1 MINSIKNH
9 TTHNARR
16 KAYLSFIICNLSLA
30 AASAA
35 VVSSPDGR
43 LLLTT
48 ALTDGGRPVYSVTY
62 DGKPILL
69 DSPLGF
75 TSNIGDFSSGL
86 SLVDSKTGKVD
97 KSFDQTKIKKSH
109 VEWQAN
115 TLTEEFSAGKNRN
128 MSIEWQVG
136 NNDIAFRYLIPVE
149 GETRSIIIDKEA
161 SGFRFPDFTTTFLT
175 PQSNAMVGWKRTKPS
190 YEENYK
196 ADAPLS
202 EPSEFGHGFT
212 FPALFHVGDN
222 GWALLTETGVDGY
235 FCGSRLSDFNNG
247 VFSIAYPMP
256 EENNGNGSASPA
268 ISLPGA
274 TPWRTI
280 TVGATLK
287 PIVETTIPWN
297 LVEPLYK
304 AKGEVRP
311 GRGTWSW
318 IIWQDPSINYDDQIK
333 YIDFAADMGYENV
346 LVDNWWDTNIGKEGI
361 EKLAKYAQSKG
372 VNLLIWYSSSGWWND
387 IEQGPINKMSRPIP
401 RKAEMDWLQSI
412 GVKGI
417 KVDFFGGDKQETIRL
432 YEDILSDA
440 NDHGISV
447 IFHGCTL
454 PRGWERMYPNYV
466 GSEAV
471 LASENLIFSQDFC
484 DMEDFNATLHPFI
497 RNAAGVMEYGGTVL
511 NKRMN
516 KGNDGGN
523 VRRTT
528 DAFQL
533 ATSILFQ
540 NPVQN
545 FALAPNNLA
554 DAPADAISF
563 MKAVPT
569 TWDDTVFIDGYP
581 GKYVVL
587 ARKSTEGK
595 WYIAAVSA
603 DDNPLKLKLD
613 LPMLEK
619 GQTVK
624 LYSEMPDGLKAT
636 DLKIKNPTAVPVTL
650 TKRDGFVI
658 VAE

>member
-1 MINSIKNH
+1 MITAI
-9 TTHNARR
+9 
-16 KAYLSFIICNLSLA
+16 A
-30 AASAA
+30 ATAEAA
-35 VVSSPDGR
+35 IVSSPDGR
-43 LLLTT
+43 MVLTT
-48 ALTDGGRPVYSVTY
+48 SLQDEGKPVYSITY
-62 DGKPILL
+62 DGLPILL

-75 TSNIGDFSSGL
+75 VSNIGDFSKGL
-86 SLVDSKTGKVD
+86 TPISEHTGKTS
-97 KSFDQTKIKKSH
+97 KSFSQEKIKKSK
-109 VEWQAN
+109 VSWNAN
-115 TLTEEFSAGKNRN
+115 TLTEEFSAGKDLR
-128 MSIEWQVG
+128 MAIEWQIG
-136 NNDIAFRYLIPVE
+136 NNDVAFRYIIPVE
-149 GETRSIIIDKEA
+149 EERRSMIIEKEA

-175 PQSNAMVGWKRTKPS
+175 PQSDPMVGWKRTKPS
-190 YEENYK
+190 YEEVYK

-202 EPSEFGHGFT
+202 EPSQFGHGFT
-212 FPALFHVGDN
+212 FPALFHIGDN

-235 FCGSRLSDFNNG
+235 FCGSRLGDYNDG
-247 VFSIAYPMP
+247 VFSIEYPMP
-256 EENNGNGSASPA
+256 EENNGNGSSSPA

-280 TVGATLK
+280 TVGNTLK
-287 PIVETTIPWN
+287 PIVETTVPWA
-297 LVEPLYK
+297 LVEPLYE

-318 IIWQDPSINYDDQIK
+318 IIWQDNSINFDDQK
-333 YIDFAADMGYENV
+333 TYIDFAADMGYENV

-361 EKLAKYAQSKG
+361 EELARYAKDKG

-387 IEQGPINKMSRPIP
+387 IEQGPINRMSRPIP
-401 RKAEMDWLQSI
+401 RKAEMEWLESI

-471 LASENLIFSQDFC
+471 LASENLVFSQDFC
-484 DMEDFNATLHPFI
+484 DVEDFNATLHPFI
-497 RNAAGVMEYGGTVL
+497 RNAVGVMEYGGTVL
-511 NKRMN
+511 NKRLN
-516 KGNDGGN
+516 RNNNGGSE
-523 VRRTT
+523 RKTT

-533 ATSILFQ
+533 ATSIIFQ

-545 FALAPNNLA
+545 FALAPNNLT
-554 DAPADAISF
+554 DAPADAIAF
-563 MKAVPT
+563 MKDVPT

-587 ARKSTEGK
+587 ARKSTSGK

-603 DDNPLKLKLD
+603 VEEPLKLKLD
-613 LPMLEK
+613 LPMLTK
-619 GQTVK
+619 GSVVK
-624 LYSEMPDGLKAT
+624 LYSETEKEGLKAT
-636 DLKIKNPTAVPVTL
+636 DLKIKNPSSVSVTL
-650 TKRDGFVI
+650 KKRDGIVI
-658 VAE
+658 VAD

>member
-1 MINSIKNH
+1 MRLRNIALCALGGAWL
-9 TTHNARR
+9 TGATAT
-16 KAYLSFIICNLSLA
+16 
-30 AASAA
+30 
-35 VVSSPDGR
+35 VSSPDGR
-43 LLLTT
+43 LVLTT
-48 ALTDGGRPVYSVTY
+48 SMSAEGQPLYSVTY
-62 DGKPILL
+62 DGQPILL

-75 TSNIGDFSSGL
+75 VSNIGNFSKGL
-86 SLVDSKTGKVD
+86 TLLGEKTGKVE
-97 KSFDQTKIKKSH
+97 KSFDQAKIKKSH
-109 VEWQAN
+109 IDWTAN
-115 TLTEEFSAGKNRN
+115 TLTEEYSAGKKLK

-136 NNDIAFRYLIPVE
+136 NNDVAFRYVIPVE
-149 GETRSIIIDKEA
+149 GETRSMIIEKEA

-175 PQSNAMVGWKRTKPS
+175 PQSDAMVGWKRTKPS

-202 EPSEFGHGFT
+202 AKSEFGHGYT

-235 FCGSRLSDFNNG
+235 FCGSRLGDYKDG
-247 VFSIAYPMP
+247 VFAIEYPMP
-256 EENNGNGSASPA
+256 EENNGNGSANPA
-268 ISLPGA
+268 ISLPGK

-280 TVGATLK
+280 TIGKTLK

-297 LVEPLYK
+297 LVEPLYTSDF
-304 AKGEVRP
+304 EVKP
-311 GRGTWSW
+311 GKGTWSW
-318 IIWQDPSINYDDQIK
+318 ILWQDNSINYEDQIK
-333 YIDFAADMGYENV
+333 YIDFAADMGYQNV
-346 LVDNWWDTNIGKEGI
+346 LVDNWWDNNIGKEGI

-401 RKAEMDWLQSI
+401 RKEEMKWLESLGI
-412 GVKGI
+412 KGI
-417 KVDFFGGDKQETIRL
+417 KVDFFGGDKQETMRL

-447 IFHGCTL
+447 IFHGCTM

-471 LASENLIFSQDFC
+471 LASENLVFSQDFC

-511 NKRMN
+511 NKRLN
-516 KGNDGGN
+516 RGNDGGST
-523 VRRTT
+523 RRTT

-545 FALAPNNLA
+545 FALAPNNLT
-554 DAPADAISF
+554 DAPADAIDF
-563 MKAVPT
+563 MKNVPT

-581 GKYVVL
+581 GKYVVI
-587 ARKSTEGK
+587 ARKGTNGK
-595 WYIAAVSA
+595 WYIAGVSA
-603 DDNPLKLKLD
+603 EEKPLKLELD
-613 LPMLEK
+613 LPMLAK
-619 GQTVK
+619 GQEVK
-624 LYSEMPDGLKAT
+624 VYAEDGKNPLAAKM
-636 DLKIKNPTAVPVTL
+636 LKIKNPSKVQMSL
-650 TKRDGFVI
+650 SKRDGFVI

>member
-1 MINSIKNH
+1 MKL
-9 TTHNARR
+9 R
-16 KAYLSFIICNLSLA
+16 KQFLCIMGCGALW
-30 AASAA
+30 ASAA
-35 VVSSPDGR
+35 TVSSPDGR
-43 LLLTT
+43 LVLTT
-48 ALTDGGRPVYSVTY
+48 SLSPEGQPQYSVTY
-62 DGKPILL
+62 DGLPILL

-75 TSNIGDFSSGL
+75 ISNIGDFSKGL
-86 SLVDSKTGKVD
+86 TLTGEKTGRTD
-97 KSFDQTKIKKSH
+97 KSFDQAKIKKSH
-109 VEWQAN
+109 IDWHAN
-115 TLTEEFSAGKNRN
+115 TLTESYTAGKHRD

-136 NNDIAFRYLIPVE
+136 DNDLAFRYVIPVE
-149 GETRSIIIDKEA
+149 GDTRSIIIEKEA

-175 PQSNAMVGWKRTKPS
+175 PQSDAMIGWKRTKPS

-202 EPSEFGHGFT
+202 ERSQYGHGFT

-235 FCGSRLSDFNNG
+235 FCGSRLGDYNDG
-247 VFSIAYPMP
+247 VFAIEYPMA
-256 EENNGNGSASPA
+256 EENNGNGSAAPA
-268 ISLPGA
+268 ISLPGK

-280 TVGATLK
+280 TVGKTLK

-297 LVEPLYK
+297 LVEPLYESDF
-304 AKGEVRP
+304 EVKP

-318 IIWQDPSINYDDQIK
+318 ILWQDNSINYDDQIK

-346 LVDNWWDTNIGKEGI
+346 LIDNWWDNNIGKEGI
-361 EKLAKYAQSKG
+361 ARLAKYAQSKG

-387 IEQGPINKMSRPIP
+387 IEQGPVNRMSRPIP
-401 RKAEMDWLQSI
+401 RKEEMKWLESLGI
-412 GVKGI
+412 KGI
-417 KVDFFGGDKQETIRL
+417 KVDFFGGDKQETMRL

-447 IFHGCTL
+447 IFHGCTM

-471 LASENLIFSQDFC
+471 LASENLVFSQDFC

-511 NKRMN
+511 NKRLN
-516 KGNDGGN
+516 RKNDGGST
-523 VRRTT
+523 RRTS

-545 FALAPNNLA
+545 FALAPNNLT
-554 DAPADAISF
+554 DAPADAIAF

-581 GKYVVL
+581 GRYVVL
-587 ARKSTEGK
+587 ARKSTDGK
-595 WYIAAVSA
+595 WYIAGVSA
-603 DDNPLKLKLD
+603 EEKPLKLTLD
-613 LPMLEK
+613 LPMLTK
-619 GQTVK
+619 GQEVT
-624 LYSEMPDGLKAT
+624 LYSEDGKGPLKAKS
-636 DLKIKNPTAVPVTL
+636 LKVKDPAKVQVSL
-650 TKRDGFVI
+650 SKRDGFVI
-658 VAE
+658 TAE